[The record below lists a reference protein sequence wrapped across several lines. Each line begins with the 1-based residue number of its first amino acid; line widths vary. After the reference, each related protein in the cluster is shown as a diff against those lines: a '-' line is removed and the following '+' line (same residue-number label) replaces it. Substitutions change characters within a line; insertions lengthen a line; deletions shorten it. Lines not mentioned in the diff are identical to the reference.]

1 MGEGGEGA
9 RAAAGRLAEAVRA
22 LPEAAEGVGEDVRE
36 AVGAALQRLAETG
49 EEPGEEVLEQLKG
62 LGKDLAG
69 RLDASDLEDIKRAAA
84 SVGQEGVNKL
94 KGVWASIQPAVA
106 DASAA
111 GQEAADGA
119 AEAARAAAEVAAPVL
134 SDAAQAAGEGARAVK
149 GAAFDVYNK
158 AEVQDVLGGMWVEV
172 DEAYNMGMDEV
183 RTAMLAIEGLAG
195 AGLLACCGPGG
206 IFEDL
211 LKGEIFRDS
220 FQALGLFFSQA
231 IRDTG
236 RFVKLARAWMGR
248 AANIVALDFF
258 EVVHSEV
265 FQQVTIG
272 LAFALAVFMIIAFAW
287 FAKKALR
294 ANPDALREGHESKSW
309 KQRKLESAKEVRI
322 MGLILTVGTTAYLPV
337 SRVAVEI
344 LVCST
349 SFVDTLRSVSTGNDL
364 FLSDGKCGT
373 GLIIFAVAALLFF
386 SLPFPIAVAYAIWR
400 NKPRGSLENPDVTH
414 DEDGIEVPFDDK
426 RYLERCQNDPN
437 QLSCPYNS
445 LYRGLERQWAFYK
458 VAVMVFKFL
467 MALVAVTLAT
477 SLSEKNSAQAGVM
490 LGLQLAFSCLS
501 FYATPFVDPN
511 NDRMDACGRI
521 SAIVTAI
528 CTLVLALTYDPE
540 TENGGSLEDVIG
552 LVLNVA
558 MAVNAVVMV
567 SFVLYSFTKKFWK
580 NLLGRFE
587 FSNTVVNTQGPGFKI
602 IPLWD
607 IRLEVKHRVWHAFWD
622 SFVLKHCGPE
632 VAERMLELKEET
644 RSFGLDKIRMHWEGV
659 ADPAIAAARMA
670 CLQEWEGVDVFWDD
684 GSKTLDGKL
693 DSQTFFAK
701 LYVSDYPFHIRAI
714 YDDSTDVT
722 FLWDNVDLA
731 RFVELQNRE
740 DIVARRG
747 VRKKLRALAA
757 DGGFFSLPFSRV
769 EQKRVEDGT
778 RTVTDSDGKS
788 HQETVY
794 STISVTMYYTMG
806 SVFVESNNDNLPMQA
821 GFKCGMQYNDGYGQG
836 VAPRT
841 GQTKHFKNES
851 ATMPA
856 SHVGVG
862 DGTFAPNER
871 THEVFKAAE
880 SLVEGALPA
889 LLQRHQEYK
898 DTLMRTRTEANQ
910 ILSDGFW
917 YYVYN
922 RPSLSLAQ
930 LEHYLENSEK
940 NPVLREMQSKHGEG
954 LAFVYKRMQ
963 YCQAHPA
970 FALWYVFWADFW
982 ESNRTTSALKGLEER
997 ISPASATSIAYLPLP
1012 CEQLEDT
1019 LSEWGLLGGGA
1030 CSVRRLLSARTLDA
1044 LYARMDL
1051 EAGAARSADSSDAAL
1066 V

>member
-1 MGEGGEGA
+1 MGEGGEGT
-9 RAAAGRLAEAVRA
+9 RAAAERLAEAVRA
-22 LPEAAEGVGEDVRE
+22 LPGGAEGVGEDVRE
-36 AVGAALQRLAETG
+36 TVGAALQRLAETG
-49 EEPGEEVLEQLKG
+49 EELGEDVLKQLKG
-62 LGKDLAG
+62 LGGDLAG
-69 RLDASDLEDIKRAAA
+69 RLDASDLEDLKRAAA
-84 SVGQEGVNKL
+84 SAGQEGVTKL
-94 KGVWASIQPAVA
+94 KEVWASIQPAVA

-111 GQEAADGA
+111 GQAAADGA
-119 AEAARAAAEVAAPVL
+119 AEAAGAAAPVL

-149 GAAFDVYNK
+149 GAALDVYN
-158 AEVQDVLGGMWVEV
+158 ASEVKDILGGLWVEV

-183 RTAMLAIEGLAG
+183 RSAMLAIEGLAA

-231 IRDTG
+231 IRDSG

-272 LAFALAVFMIIAFAW
+272 LAIALAVFMILAFAW

-294 ANPDALREGHESKSW
+294 ANPDALREGHETKSW

-344 LVCST
+344 LVCRS
-349 SFVDTLRSVSTGNDL
+349 SFVDTLRSVSTGND
-364 FLSDGKCGT
+364 FFIADGKCGT
-373 GLIIFAVAALLFF
+373 GLIGFAVVALLFF

-414 DEDGIEVPFDDK
+414 DEDGVEVPFDDQ
-426 RYLERCQNDPN
+426 RYLDRCQNDPD

-467 MALVAVTLAT
+467 MVLVAVTLAT
-477 SLSEKNSAQAGVM
+477 SLSEKNSAQAAVM

-528 CTLVLALTYDPE
+528 CTLVLALMYDPE
-540 TENGGSLEDVIG
+540 TENGSKVEDVIG

-558 MAVNAVVMV
+558 MVINAVVMV
-567 SFVLYSFTKKFWK
+567 SFVFYSVTKKFWK

-602 IPLWD
+602 IPFWD
-607 IRLEVKHRVWHAFWD
+607 LRLEVKHRVWHAFWD
-622 SFVLKHCGPE
+622 SFVLKLCGQE

-670 CLQEWEGVDVFWDD
+670 CLREWEGVDVFWDD
-684 GSKTLDGKL
+684 GSKTLDGHL
-693 DSQTFFAK
+693 DSKTFFAK

-722 FLWDNVDLA
+722 FLWDNVDLV

-747 VRKKLRALAA
+747 VRQKLRALAA
-757 DGGFFSLPFSRV
+757 DEGLFSLPFSRV

-794 STISVTMYYTMG
+794 STISVTIYYTMG
-806 SVFVESNNDNLPMQA
+806 KVFVESNNDDLPMQA

-841 GQTKHFKNES
+841 GKTKHFNNES

-862 DGTFAPNER
+862 DGTFAPNKR

-880 SLVEGALPA
+880 SLIERALPA
-889 LLQRHQEYK
+889 LLQRHKEYR

-922 RPSLSLAQ
+922 RPNLSLAQ
-930 LEHYLENSEK
+930 LEHYLANNEK
-940 NPVLREMQSKHGEG
+940 NPVLCEMQSQHREG

-982 ESNRTTSALKGLEER
+982 ESNRTTSALKGLEKR
-997 ISPASATSIAYLPLP
+997 ISPASPTSIAYLPLP
-1012 CEQLEDT
+1012 REQLEGT

-1030 CSVRRLLSARTLDA
+1030 CSVRRLVSARTLDA

-1051 EAGAARSADSSDAAL
+1051 EAEAARFAAPADASDAAL